1 MKLVKQFAS
10 ILLISLAMMQAVMA
24 DELDQAKNNGWVGE
38 RYTGYLGIISQAQK
52 VKPMVDSVNAQR
64 KAHYKKLAIDNGI
77 PLQEVEKLAGKKVI
91 NKTRSGHF
99 IDLGN
104 GWVKK

>member
-1 MKLVKQFAS
+1 MKLVKQLAS
-10 ILLISLAMMQAVMA
+10 AVLISLALMQTAMAVS
-24 DELDQAKNNGWVGE
+24 LDQAKNNGWVGE
-38 RYTGYLGIISQAQK
+38 RHTGYLGIVSQAQK
-52 VKPMVDSVNAQR
+52 VKPMVNNVNAQR

-91 NKTRSGHF
+91 NKTRPGHF